1 MKITDSPPP
10 VSRGGDGNT
19 VKTLVDANT
28 LVKRE
33 PETDDQNSSPTKV
46 GAEFTYSHGLELK
59 CRLSQPKK
67 TDSVKWNSLKGTE
80 DTRDELK
87 LTAYDVIAGVINTH
101 PIQPLEQDS
110 DSSLTRSASPSSSVK
125 LRDGNIH
132 SVTATASSSA
142 TTITAPPPSNSSLT
156 KNKDQH
162 SLVQDLDEFSKV
174 MHQVTQ
180 EQIAKERRVSFGT
193 ELESSVYPNH
203 SRTAR
208 RLDPPPYF
216 PMGQSCSIER
226 NGDYYRP
233 PKYAQQSSL
242 PQVDSAYQ
250 PKSVTKPQVLLSDPP
265 VSNGNH
271 VPVTPTTPLEHF
283 SNFHS
288 PPHLTLTA
296 SHSPGPPACPL
307 PPPYSSTA
315 TMSYP
320 YSHDPSYQTTASSV
334 GEWSL
339 QSHPLHSQPTN
350 ATQEKLKDTI
360 LARVNS
366 CVVALAGQK
375 RPIQESLLPPAKLA
389 LLGHHPN
396 TSATL
401 HGYPSP
407 TAVTSPYPTI
417 VSSPYPGSSTIPPF
431 PH

>member
-1 MKITDSPPP
+1 MKVTDSPPP
-10 VSRGGDGNT
+10 VSRGGDNNT
-19 VKTLVDANT
+19 VKTLIDADT

-33 PETDDQNSSPTKV
+33 PETDDQHSSPTRV
-46 GAEFTYSHGLELK
+46 GAEFTYGRGLELK
-59 CRLSQPKK
+59 RRLSQPKK
-67 TDSVKWNSLKGTE
+67 TDSAKWSSLNGAE

-110 DSSLTRSASPSSSVK
+110 DSPLTHSASPSSGIK

-132 SVTATASSSA
+132 SVTAIASASA
-142 TTITAPPPSNSSLT
+142 TTITSLPVPPPSNSTLT

-180 EQIAKERRVSFGT
+180 EQIAKERRLSFGT
-193 ELESSVYPNH
+193 ELEPPVYPNH
-203 SRTAR
+203 SRTSR
-208 RLDPPPYF
+208 HLLPPYF
-216 PMGQSCSIER
+216 PMGQSCSVER
-226 NGDYYRP
+226 NGDYY
-233 PKYAQQSSL
+233 KYTQQAPL
-242 PQVDSAYQ
+242 PQVDSVYQ
-250 PKSVTKPQVLLSDPP
+250 PKSVTKPQVLSDPP
-265 VSNGNH
+265 VSNGSH
-271 VPVTPTTPLEHF
+271 IPVTPTTPLEHF
-283 SNFHS
+283 SNFHPPPS

-296 SHSPGPPACPL
+296 SHSPVHPGPPACPL

-320 YSHDPSYQTTASSV
+320 YSHDPVYQTAASSV

-350 ATQEKLKDTI
+350 ATQEKLKDTL
-360 LARVNS
+360 LARANS

-401 HGYPSP
+401 HEYPSP
-407 TAVTSPYPTI
+407 TVVTSPYPTI
-417 VSSPYPGSSTIPPF
+417 ASSP
-431 PH
+431 

>member
-1 MKITDSPPP
+1 MKVSNSPPP
-10 VSRGGDGNT
+10 VSRGGDT
-19 VKTLVDANT
+19 VKSLPDANT

-33 PETDDQNSSPTKV
+33 PETDDQHSSPTKV
-46 GAEFTYSHGLELK
+46 GTEFTYNHGLELK
-59 CRLSQPKK
+59 RQSKK
-67 TDSVKWNSLKGTE
+67 TDSVKWSSLNGAE

-110 DSSLTRSASPSSSVK
+110 DSSLTQSASPSSSVK
-125 LRDGNIH
+125 LRDGNMN
-132 SVTATASSSA
+132 SVTATASASA
-142 TTITAPPPSNSSLT
+142 TPITSLPAPPPSNPTLT

-174 MHQVTQ
+174 MHRVTQ

-193 ELESSVYPNH
+193 ELEPPVYPNH
-203 SRTAR
+203 SRTSR
-208 RLDPPPYF
+208 HLDPPPYF
-216 PMGQSCSIER
+216 PIRQSCSER
-226 NGDYYRP
+226 NGDYYHP
-233 PKYAQQSSL
+233 PKYTQQAPL
-242 PQVDSAYQ
+242 PQVDSVYQ
-250 PKSVTKPQVLLSDPP
+250 PKSVTQPQVLTSDPP
-265 VSNGNH
+265 VSN

-288 PPHLTLTA
+288 PPPPPHLTPLTA

-320 YSHDPSYQTTASSV
+320 YSHNPVYQTAASS

-375 RPIQESLLPPAKLA
+375 RPIQGSLLPPAKLA
-389 LLGHHPN
+389 LLGHHQN

-407 TAVTSPYPTI
+407 TVVTSPYPTI
-417 VSSPYPGSSTIPPF
+417 ASSPYPGSSTIPSF